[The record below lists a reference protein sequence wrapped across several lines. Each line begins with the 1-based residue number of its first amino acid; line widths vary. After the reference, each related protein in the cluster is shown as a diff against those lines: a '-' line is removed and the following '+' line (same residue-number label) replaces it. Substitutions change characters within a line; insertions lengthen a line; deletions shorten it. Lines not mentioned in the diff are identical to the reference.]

1 DGIRVI
7 TGGDDGKVV
16 ATDANARGEVV
27 AEDSKHR
34 WIDRVALGPDG
45 ALAWSAGKT
54 AFVRTRKSER
64 ALDLPSTVGGLAF
77 APKGFRLAIAHYNGA
92 TLWFPNAEAPP
103 EKLPWKGSHLGVSFN
118 PDGKFLITTMQEP
131 VLHGWRLADR
141 QDLRMS
147 GYS

>member
-1 DGIRVI
+1 MSAMNATHTPSIAERVRRIDAGAPVVAVHFLGDRAVFVLGEEALLLTTYAGESERVSVHGGAILGTASDGIRVI

-77 APKGFRLAIAHYNGA
+77 APKG
-92 TLWFPNAEAPP
+92 
-103 EKLPWKGSHLGVSFN
+103 
-118 PDGKFLITTMQEP
+118 
-131 VLHGWRLADR
+131 
-141 QDLRMS
+141 
-147 GYS
+147 